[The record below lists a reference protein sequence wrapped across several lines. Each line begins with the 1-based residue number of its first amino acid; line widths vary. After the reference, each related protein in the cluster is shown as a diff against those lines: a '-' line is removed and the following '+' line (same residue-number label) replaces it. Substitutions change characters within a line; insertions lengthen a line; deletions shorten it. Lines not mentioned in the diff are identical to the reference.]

1 MLKPE
6 LTEVW
11 TALKTAVS
19 AGPGSRWKGVGWRLD
34 GFGPLVSWDYDGE
47 NIRLVVSNMNFI
59 FHNIWDNPSH

>member
-19 AGPGSRWKGVGWRLD
+19 AGLGSWWKGVGWRLD
-34 GFGPLVSWDYDGE
+34 GFGPLVFMG
-47 NIRLVVSNMNFI
+47 I
-59 FHNIWDNPSH
+59 